1 MTKKYPRSSERGNV
15 LFYILIAV
23 ALLAA
28 LSVAI
33 SQSGRGNINKLSE
46 DKARLYATEILE
58 YANIVAS
65 ATAQLR
71 LRGCDDDEISLENSV
86 VAGYTNAGAPA
97 DNSCHIFHTG
107 GGGVQWR
114 GPETEWLDTTQ
125 SAETDYGNLFFPS
138 TTCILN
144 VGTNSATLCNSAGDD
159 EELVLI
165 MSWLKEEVCI
175 QLNVLVGVDNPSDVP
190 PIDTDS
196 AWDGAYTKFTGSYS
210 GDFEIGNEGTGDL
223 YAETAGCFEGNSG
236 ATDPPQNTFHFYKVL
251 IAR

>member
-1 MTKKYPRSSERGNV
+1 MRDAERGNV

-23 ALLAA
+23 ALLAS

-33 SQSGRGNINKLSE
+33 SQGNRGSISKVNE
-46 DKARLYATEILE
+46 EKARIYATEILE

-71 LRGCDDDEISLENSV
+71 LRGCDDDEISLDNDV

-114 GPETEWLDTTQ
+114 NPETIWLDTTQ

-138 TTCILN
+138 TTCIYD
-144 VGTNSATLCNSAGDD
+144 VGLNSATLCDTSGND
-159 EELVLI
+159 EELLLVVP
-165 MSWLKEEVCI
+165 WLDVEVCRQI
-175 QLNVLVGVDNPSDVP
+175 NDLISIDNPSDNP
-190 PIDTDS
+190 PKDAGN
-196 AWDGAYTKFTGSYS
+196 AWEATYDKFIGTYG
-210 GDFEIGNEGTGDL
+210 GDNEIGGVTYTELDGKI
-223 YAETAGCFEGNSG
+223 AGCFEGTTVPAAGSY
-236 ATDPPQNTFHFYKVL
+236 HFYKVL
-251 IAR
+251 IVR